1 MLIII
6 LLFGYQFLEFLMC
19 GLNFQDSSMPYFAFV
34 DISFLPPLT
43 FLMVFYFLGFQ
54 KKYLNLIFLPAA
66 AFTICYAFF
75 IEKFEV
81 VQCSVLYASYNFP
94 FGMLY
99 GFFYYLPIA
108 ISIAALFSY
117 RKKFKNDQYGA
128 KVLLSGLLFITV
140 PVIAG
145 FIFSFFGNYFLINI
159 IESVMC
165 KFAFIFAVCITIF
178 CLRNKNKLLNE

>member
-1 MLIII
+1 MLIIF
-6 LLFGYQFLEFLMC
+6 LLFGYQLLEFVMC
-19 GLNFQDSSMPYFAFV
+19 GLNFRDPFMPYLAFV

-43 FLMVFYFLGFQ
+43 FLLVFYLLGIQ
-54 KKYLNLIFLPAA
+54 KKYFNFIFLPAIS
-66 AFTICYAFF
+66 FVIFYLFF

-99 GFFYYLPIA
+99 GFFYYLPIV
-108 ISIAALFSY
+108 ISIAALFFY
-117 RKKFKNDQYGA
+117 KKQLKNDEQYGA
-128 KVLLSGLLFITV
+128 KVLLSGLLFITL

-178 CLRNKNKLLNE
+178 CLKNKNS